1 MDNYVAGGITFV
13 SDDVGSGVQA
23 PVAKMAFGPNG
34 TATQVDTA
42 TPLPVAEQGGV
53 LTALQLID
61 DMIATLGSAI
71 PAKATLVAGSDG
83 TNARALRVTDSNG
96 RLSVDINSL
105 PNVTLTGSLP
115 AGGNVLG
122 YVNVAAILA
131 GSNNIGRIT
140 LQDSGGDLA
149 NITAG
154 GLLETNCNQAGTWVV
169 NEAPRATGGLTT
181 FCRKSTNT
189 TNAVVI
195 KGTPGQIYSILVSN
209 KNAAQVFLKL
219 YNQTGTP
226 NLAVDVPLLTI
237 PIPGNTAGVLVPIN
251 FPAGLAFSS
260 GIAMALTGAIG
271 DSDTTAV
278 TANEQV
284 IIVGYN

>member
-13 SDDVGSGVQA
+13 SKDVGSGVQA
-23 PVAKMAFGPNG
+23 PVVKVAYGP

-42 TPLPVAEQGGV
+42 TPMPVAEQGGV

-61 DMIATLGSAI
+61 DMMVALGAAI
-71 PAKATLVAGSDG
+71 PAKGALVAGSDG
-83 TNARALRVTDSNG
+83 TNARALRTDSNG

-131 GSNNIGRIT
+131 GSNNIGRVT

-237 PIPGNTAGVLVPIN
+237 PIPGNTAGVLVPVN
-251 FPAGLAFSS
+251 FPTGLAFST

-271 DSDTTAV
+271 DTDATNV
-278 TANEQV
+278 VANEQV
-284 IIVGYN
+284 VIAGYN